1 MEFLGK
7 RCRSRLRFS
16 IMAMVWVGL
25 SSSGCTHAMSKKH
38 VTSLPLVMLQEVPI
52 PSAAKQ
58 KSRTRQTLGR
68 DIAVSA
74 WFLGY
79 EGWETDALNQTLQ
92 NPNVRQVKESYFEG
106 QFETLFLSIIAFN
119 YESAVLKGHW
129 VRMVPKALP
138 PIINPVQ
145 DAQVV
150 TPSNQE
156 KTP

>member
-7 RCRSRLRFS
+7 CCRSRLRIG
-16 IMAMVWVGL
+16 IMAIVWIGL

-52 PSAAKQ
+52 PNESKQ
-58 KSRTRQTLGR
+58 KSPTQQTLGT
-68 DIAVSA
+68 DTAFSA
-74 WFLGY
+74 WFFGY
-79 EGWETDALNQTLQ
+79 EGWETDALHQTLR

-129 VRMVPKALP
+129 VRMVPKELP

-145 DAQVV
+145 DTRVV
-150 TPSNQE
+150 APAEQKKN
-156 KTP
+156 P